1 MLMRYVIATT
11 EGYGLAQTKGNS
23 QFLALAY
30 DHIYELDVNS
40 SIYATSI
47 NLFV

>member
-30 DHIYELDVNS
+30 DHIYELDGEEQ
-40 SIYATSI
+40 Y
-47 NLFV
+47 LCYFY